1 MYKVQIR
8 KVFIK
13 IVTLRDCIFYFNR
26 VPMSEF
32 SAHKA
37 LRLQKLQL
45 VFEAIMYKQNA
56 LASIKANQEAIDAI
70 TAHDVIELVDT
81 MVKATIPIKLL
92 KEGINKFLNVAL
104 HPLMKLPY
112 TPPQKGTFLD
122 CCVQNN
128 LLLSE
133 RLKALRPQLVQINK
147 TPENAT
153 LKTQL
158 IAQFNDIAD
167 FEKYYIIKENI
178 LFPAI
183 EKCWPD
189 FRCLQVM
196 WSFHDD
202 IRRNLKEIV
211 VLLSA
216 PIFDKKQFNKVL
228 GDIYFNMFAIINRE
242 ERILF
247 PHIETTFTAEQLD
260 ALFNE
265 SIEMGFPYYNP
276 VKTTPTIPTEKT
288 MQHGEI
294 DLSTGN
300 LTAEQIILLFSHLPV
315 DITYVDENN
324 TVKFYSNPPHR
335 IFPRTNAII
344 GRDVRN
350 CHPPESV
357 HVVEEI
363 VENFRQGK
371 KEVASFWIKM
381 KAQFILIQYFAVRDK
396 AGIYRGVIEV
406 SQEISEIKALEGER
420 RLLDWTE

>member
-1 MYKVQIR
+1 
-8 KVFIK
+8 
-13 IVTLRDCIFYFNR
+13 
-26 VPMSEF
+26 MSEF

-37 LRLQKLQL
+37 LRIQKLQL

-104 HPLMKLPY
+104 HPLMKVPY

-153 LKTQL
+153 LKNQL
-158 IAQFNDIAD
+158 IAQFNDIAG

-183 EKCWPD
+183 EKRWPD

-202 IRRNLKEIV
+202 IRRNLKEII

-216 PIFDKKQFNKVL
+216 PTLDKTQFNKVL

-288 MQHGEI
+288 MQYGEI

-363 VENFRQGK
+363 IENFREGK

-381 KAQFILIQYFAVRDK
+381 KAQFILIQYFAVRDQQGVYK
-396 AGIYRGVIEV
+396 GVIEV

>member
-1 MYKVQIR
+1 
-8 KVFIK
+8 
-13 IVTLRDCIFYFNR
+13 
-26 VPMSEF
+26 
-32 SAHKA
+32 
-37 LRLQKLQL
+37 
-45 VFEAIMYKQNA
+45 
-56 LASIKANQEAIDAI
+56 
-70 TAHDVIELVDT
+70 
-81 MVKATIPIKLL
+81 
-92 KEGINKFLNVAL
+92 
-104 HPLMKLPY
+104 
-112 TPPQKGTFLD
+112 
-122 CCVQNN
+122 
-128 LLLSE
+128 
-133 RLKALRPQLVQINK
+133 
-147 TPENAT
+147 
-153 LKTQL
+153 
-158 IAQFNDIAD
+158 
-167 FEKYYIIKENI
+167 
-178 LFPAI
+178 
-183 EKCWPD
+183 
-189 FRCLQVM
+189 M

-202 IRRNLKEIV
+202 IRRNLKEII

-216 PIFDKKQFNKVL
+216 PTLDKTQFNKVL

-288 MQHGEI
+288 MQYGEI

-363 VENFRQGK
+363 VENFREGK

-381 KAQFILIQYFAVRDK
+381 KAQFILIQYFAVRDQQGVYK
-396 AGIYRGVIEV
+396 GVIEV

-420 RLLDWTE
+420 RLLDWTK